1 LYNKPNIAV
10 LIPAAGASNRM
21 GTPKQL
27 LNWKNTTLLGNA
39 IDVAEKLQS
48 PVIVVLGANLKKIKA
63 SINQYQIQVLKNRNW
78 ENGLG
83 NSIAFGV
90 NHIIENLPKVNAILI
105 MLADQP
111 LINTEYLKSLI
122 DKYKID
128 EGQIIASSYKN
139 RKHGVPVLFD
149 KVYFEELSKLNDDK
163 GAKILL
169 QKYAKK
175 VSVINSESMVSDIDT
190 LEDYK
195 HLYIDNH

>member
-1 LYNKPNIAV
+1 MHNKQNIAV

-27 LNWKNTTLLGNA
+27 LKWKNTTLLGNA
-39 IDVAEKLQS
+39 ISVAEKLQS

-63 SINQYQIQVLKNRNW
+63 SINQYPIQVLKNRNW

-83 NSIAFGV
+83 DSIAFGV

-111 LINTEYLKSLI
+111 LINTEYLNTLI

-139 RKHGVPVLFD
+139 RKQGVPVLFD

-163 GAKILL
+163 GAKMLL